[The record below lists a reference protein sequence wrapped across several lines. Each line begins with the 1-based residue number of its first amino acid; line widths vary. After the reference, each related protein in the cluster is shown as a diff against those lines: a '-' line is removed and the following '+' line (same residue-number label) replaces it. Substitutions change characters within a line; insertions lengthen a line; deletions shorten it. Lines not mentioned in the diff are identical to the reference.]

1 MNDFY
6 FKQIKEMFEVDQDI
20 RLKSKPGKELPN
32 YLVYTIDIA
41 HNYRLHLLIDQYN
54 YPSKEVIGEE
64 GIKYFNLL
72 ILHQYNDVKLQ
83 ENVLKNVNLELS
95 DKAALIDRIRYNK
108 GEEQLYGTM
117 LNADIEDKEN
127 VNKRRKEMG
136 LNSLEEY
143 LKESEN
149 NREEISKTEKFDY
162 YKIK

>member
-1 MNDFY
+1 
-6 FKQIKEMFEVDQDI
+6 
-20 RLKSKPGKELPN
+20 
-32 YLVYTIDIA
+32 
-41 HNYRLHLLIDQYN
+41 
-54 YPSKEVIGEE
+54 
-64 GIKYFNLL
+64 
-72 ILHQYNDVKLQ
+72 VKLQ